1 MRLLSGSEFLYDL
14 VHITADSLDVV
25 EDTYMVIHER
35 CRLRL
40 GDLQLRDLLT
50 SLVALIN
57 LLLKL
62 VEALRE
68 RLVLLGDCLNFL
80 LEAGLLLHEVLGH
93 LGECHSLDLVI
104 LLLLALHGIFAP
116 GLPLGRRRVTRS

>member
-1 MRLLSGSEFLYDL
+1 
-14 VHITADSLDVV
+14 
-25 EDTYMVIHER
+25 MVIHER

-57 LLLKL
+57 FLLKL